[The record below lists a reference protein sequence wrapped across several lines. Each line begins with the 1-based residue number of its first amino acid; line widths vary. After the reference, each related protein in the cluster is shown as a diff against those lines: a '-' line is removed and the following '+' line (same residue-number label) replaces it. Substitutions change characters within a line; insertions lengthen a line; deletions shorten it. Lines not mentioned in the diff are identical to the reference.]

1 MLLFIKNSLI
11 FKSLVLFY
19 NIFKFM
25 NRFMNRVEFIY
36 SVSNATLFYRINITP
51 NTYLYKF
58 LMILDYILAFRF
70 VLFAHIVLDYY
81 VDLSRSLKIR

>member
-25 NRFMNRVEFIY
+25 NRFMNRIEFIY
-36 SVSNATLFYRINITP
+36 SVSNATLFYRKNITL

-58 LMILDYILAFRF
+58 LMILDYILAFWF

>member
-1 MLLFIKNSLI
+1 MLLFIINSLI